1 MEENAKRK
9 ILIKE
14 CKEKGTEPPP
24 IKSKKDMTEEEY
36 KEYEE
41 DEALRKPEEEL
52 TYFWAFCKPCLFGS
66 VGASIQIASLEPD
79 LILEGLL
86 TFLTGVIVRWLVAFL
101 VTGFEGKFTHKERAF
116 MAFAWIPKATV

>member
-1 MEENAKRK
+1 MEEDAKRK

-52 TYFWAFCKPCLFGS
+52 AFFW
-66 VGASIQIASLEPD
+66 
-79 LILEGLL
+79 
-86 TFLTGVIVRWLVAFL
+86 
-101 VTGFEGKFTHKERAF
+101 
-116 MAFAWIPKATV
+116 